1 VLGLGVVGRVRAQ
14 ERVDAQRH
22 FGGDEGHGAAVFL
35 HRGVEVL
42 VLGRDGG
49 GVDVRGGQR

>member
-1 VLGLGVVGRVRAQ
+1 MLGLGVVGRVRAQ